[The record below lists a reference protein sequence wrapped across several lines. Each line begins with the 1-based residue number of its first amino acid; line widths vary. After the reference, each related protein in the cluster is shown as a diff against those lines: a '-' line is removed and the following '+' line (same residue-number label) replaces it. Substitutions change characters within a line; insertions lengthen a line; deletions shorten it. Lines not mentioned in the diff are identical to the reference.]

1 MEINSLNAVQHAF
14 KCLQSI
20 KLNQLIGSLVAFFRL
35 IARFEPRFPI
45 LISTNSNWIEG
56 RCLNRDDVHP
66 TRKHR
71 HRPESTRGKIGAA
84 VSRINSV
91 YSVLMISLQAIFV
104 HILIFDCSV
113 CPCWLS
119 ELNYFRNLLMSRMQI
134 ESTKGEAKKFFSLGR
149 ILEVR
154 HSFSDQIAFLNF

>member
-1 MEINSLNAVQHAF
+1 MEINSLNVVQHAF

-45 LISTNSNWIEG
+45 LISTNLIEG

-71 HRPESTRGKIGAA
+71 HRPESESTRGKIGAA
-84 VSRINSV
+84 VSRIYSV

-104 HILIFDCSV
+104 QILIFDCSV
-113 CPCWLS
+113 CPC
-119 ELNYFRNLLMSRMQI
+119 
-134 ESTKGEAKKFFSLGR
+134 
-149 ILEVR
+149 
-154 HSFSDQIAFLNF
+154 